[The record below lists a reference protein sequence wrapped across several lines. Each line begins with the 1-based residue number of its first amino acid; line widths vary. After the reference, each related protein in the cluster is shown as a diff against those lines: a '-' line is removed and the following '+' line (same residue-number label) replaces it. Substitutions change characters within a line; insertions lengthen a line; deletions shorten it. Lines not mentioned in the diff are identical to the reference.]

1 MKKAFTI
8 SEVLITLSIIG
19 IIAVLTL
26 PTLVSKLQKKTL
38 EVQFKKA
45 YSLLMNAHQNMLA
58 DGILPH
64 EDYVKER
71 NQEKAT
77 KQIEDFAKYF
87 KDARICDGHY
97 IICSGNRRW
106 EDNKEYKVLNGKN
119 GAHIDADAF
128 TQKTIML
135 PNGISIWTGGINY
148 YEGRYY
154 VDTNGTSRGPN
165 KLGYD
170 LFTFIITSDNKLQ
183 PEKDSGS
190 LNRCSFNQPAHGIAY
205 LGFGCAHY
213 AALNINPDQSG
224 KNYWQDFLQ

>member
-26 PTLVSKLQKKTL
+26 PTLISISQKKTL

-45 YSLLMNAHQNMLA
+45 YSLIMNAHQNMLS
-58 DGILPH
+58 DGILPY
-64 EDYVKER
+64 EDYVKSR
-71 NQEKAT
+71 SQEKAT

-87 KDARICDGHY
+87 KDARICDNNYRTCTAGK
-97 IICSGNRRW
+97 S
-106 EDNKEYKVLNGKN
+106 YKTLDGKS

-128 TQKTIML
+128 TQKTIIL
-135 PNGISIWTGGINY
+135 PNGMIVWTGGTIYCGN
-148 YEGRYY
+148 RYY
-154 VDTNGTSRGPN
+154 VDINGNYKGPN

-213 AALNINPDQSG
+213 AALNTNPDENG